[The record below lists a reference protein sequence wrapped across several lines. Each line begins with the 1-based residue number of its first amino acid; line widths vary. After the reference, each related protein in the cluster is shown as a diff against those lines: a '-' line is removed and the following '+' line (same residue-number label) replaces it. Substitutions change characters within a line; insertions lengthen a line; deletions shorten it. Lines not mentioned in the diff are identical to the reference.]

1 MSSKVEVQNDSKKVT
16 KFDLFIAWLRWCL
29 VVEVPVSFDR
39 MQALGFCYSINK
51 ILRKVYKD
59 QPEELQQAMRRH
71 ARMFNT
77 NADWGSVI
85 HGIIISLEE
94 QRASGNK
101 DVSEEMMESLK
112 IGLMGP
118 LAGIGDSVDQGIVMT
133 IPLAIFVPMALNG
146 SIFAAFVPSLIYMAW
161 AYGFSWFLFNR
172 GYNLG
177 KNSVLSILQSGA
189 IKKVIDI
196 ASIVG
201 LFMIG
206 CLSAA
211 YVKFETILSY
221 SSEAETV
228 QVQELIDNMIPNLLP
243 FALVMGIY
251 YFIIKKGPKYLQII
265 LFVMVFA
272 ILLTLIGVI

>member
-1 MSSKVEVQNDSKKVT
+1 MRSKAEVETDSKKIT

-221 SSEAETV
+221 SSEAETI